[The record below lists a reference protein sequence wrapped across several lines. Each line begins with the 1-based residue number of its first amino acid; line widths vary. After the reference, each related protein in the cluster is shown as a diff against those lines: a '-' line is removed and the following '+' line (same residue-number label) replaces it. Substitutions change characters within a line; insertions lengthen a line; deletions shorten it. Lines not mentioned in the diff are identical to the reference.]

1 MDCFKAVG
9 TFFGDPEACKKEL
22 TAHLRKKLAPLDVI
36 DTIVDTDCVTNTSQ
50 LRLNLVQRIACA
62 KTKYIA
68 GITPPNVACDALEFA
83 HNRIRK
89 SFESIARADA
99 SPQALRDLAWLQ
111 AQLPT
116 EMGGCNIDTAFS
128 RADSDFSMSLLKN
141 WRTLVAHNPD
151 FALDEG
157 GASKYPA
164 IAAAIAT
171 YESALSDWKEVCEKR
186 TARDKN
192 KYYTVRGGYLTE
204 FYPKSVPLPE
214 PESLPA
220 TDAIL
225 NGTCKSTYPRPRA
238 LAAIKNHKDWFAH
251 QELVKARDVH
261 VKNNPSLGDSAVNN
275 REAARFVS
283 ASTPFAGKAFD
294 VRVDGT
300 YATALSSDTLQDELQ
315 RKLGL
320 WLSAALPTLRVALE
334 RGMPVDFFGD
344 YLYNKAHHRRPHD
357 GVLAAWADAM
367 RAPANAPVV
376 HGDKEKPELTR
387 QYNEGYKV
395 DLAEPHAG
403 PGGCDEVNEVKLWTP
418 LLKTS
423 SPGVG
428 NASSGG
434 TPASVGH
441 SYAFGNTEEKARRL
455 NMGCK
460 ARGQPGPPFDHTLS
474 IFSLITYLII
484 NTYLITRV
492 ANNKLIIRL
501 LTALMQAAILLLS
514 SSSTEPP
521 ALRDVRRV
529 GRLGGPQ
536 TTPSRGWGEIWRA
549 VMWLAPPAPRPLKR
563 AGVPWGGAAPTRLSR
578 QMGAELMGR
587 APDLGLSPCAS
598 SPRMSLS
605 PRSPR
610 FSLLRGC
617 PRAARHR
624 CRAGDTRHHPR
635 GTHWGR

>member
-1 MDCFKAVG
+1 
-9 TFFGDPEACKKEL
+9 
-22 TAHLRKKLAPLDVI
+22 
-36 DTIVDTDCVTNTSQ
+36 
-50 LRLNLVQRIACA
+50 
-62 KTKYIA
+62 
-68 GITPPNVACDALEFA
+68 
-83 HNRIRK
+83 
-89 SFESIARADA
+89 
-99 SPQALRDLAWLQ
+99 
-111 AQLPT
+111 
-116 EMGGCNIDTAFS
+116 MGGCNIDTAFT

-238 LAAIKNHKDWFAH
+238 LAAIKNHKDWYAH

-275 REAARFVS
+275 REAARLVS
-283 ASTPFAGKAFD
+283 ASTPFAGKALD

-300 YATALSSDTLQDELQ
+300 YATALSSDALQDELQ

-320 WLSAALPTLRVALE
+320 WLSVALPTLRVALE

-403 PGGCDEVNEVKLWTP
+403 PGGCDEVNEIKLWMP
-418 LLKTS
+418 S
-423 SPGVG
+423 S
-428 NASSGG
+428 
-434 TPASVGH
+434 
-441 SYAFGNTEEKARRL
+441 
-455 NMGCK
+455 
-460 ARGQPGPPFDHTLS
+460 
-474 IFSLITYLII
+474 
-484 NTYLITRV
+484 
-492 ANNKLIIRL
+492 
-501 LTALMQAAILLLS
+501 
-514 SSSTEPP
+514 
-521 ALRDVRRV
+521 
-529 GRLGGPQ
+529 
-536 TTPSRGWGEIWRA
+536 
-549 VMWLAPPAPRPLKR
+549 RP
-563 AGVPWGGAAPTRLSR
+563 
-578 QMGAELMGR
+578 
-587 APDLGLSPCAS
+587 
-598 SPRMSLS
+598 
-605 PRSPR
+605 
-610 FSLLRGC
+610 
-617 PRAARHR
+617 
-624 CRAGDTRHHPR
+624 
-635 GTHWGR
+635 